1 MARGLQS
8 AAGRGTSAGP
18 FRYAGMTRRF
28 RQAIA
33 TRRERRWRVQRENEE
48 DESDREE
55 ILLCVGDR
63 DNEAPKRKSA
73 CR

>member
-1 MARGLQS
+1 MDVRLQPPP
-8 AAGRGTSAGP
+8 GGGTSACP
-18 FRYAGMTRRF
+18 LRYAGMMRRF

-33 TRRERRWRVQRENEE
+33 IRRERRWRVQRESEE

-55 ILLCVGDR
+55 IILCVGDR
-63 DNEAPKRKSA
+63 DNEAPKRKPA